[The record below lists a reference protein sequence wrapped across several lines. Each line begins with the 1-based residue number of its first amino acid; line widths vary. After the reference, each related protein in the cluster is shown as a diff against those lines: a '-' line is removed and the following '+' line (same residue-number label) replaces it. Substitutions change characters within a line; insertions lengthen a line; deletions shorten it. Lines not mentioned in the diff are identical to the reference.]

1 MPTWLAAI
9 SVIVRSLAVGVQDL
23 TCALLR
29 PQREALWQLWG
40 PPAGSVG
47 NSSHRWPPEKSSS
60 PMRRTLILGRANSRA
75 EFFIDPIIVAETPRA
90 PSAFWKGHRRAY
102 SCVARCLSYM

>member
-1 MPTWLAAI
+1 MPAWLAAI

-29 PQREALWQLWG
+29 PQREALWQIWG
-40 PPAGSVG
+40 PPAGSIG
-47 NSSHRWPPEKSSS
+47 NSSLRWPPEKSSS

-75 EFFIDPIIVAETPRA
+75 KSFIDPINH
-90 PSAFWKGHRRAY
+90 SKLFQ
-102 SCVARCLSYM
+102 